1 MNVIVRLSAVR
12 NVAHARYAGKGRRD
26 DDEVVNSLASFDRP
40 CLTRYTHVARRAH
53 RVDGNAGNGA
63 GHLPKRILCV
73 PGRSRAP
80 FTNHQGC
87 ARNHRVQDSDARWSR
102 RALPRWSLR
111 KDPLQLVPAPVLP
124 RSRFIRVEQWLE
136 VQRAR
141 FLDCG
146 HHHVVFTIP
155 EELNTLW
162 RHNRRE
168 MTDVLFA
175 AASETLLE
183 LLGDPKHLGAKPG
196 IIAALHTWGQALQ
209 LHPHLHR
216 VVTAGGLDANGD
228 WRDAK
233 KRILLPGRVARDLF
247 QGRFLGKLSR
257 LLRARRLLLP
267 EDLDEDG
274 ALCSS
279 TRFGG
284 SGGMCT

>member
-1 MNVIVRLSAVR
+1 MLGGHVERCPDGHFAKI
-12 NVAHARYAGKGRRD
+12 HY
-26 DDEVVNSLASFDRP
+26 NSCR
-40 CLTRYTHVARRAH
+40 H
-53 RVDGNAGNGA
+53 RS
-63 GHLPKRILCV
+63 C
-73 PGRSRAP
+73 PG
-80 FTNHQGC
+80 C
-87 ARNHRVQDSDARWSR
+87 
-102 RALPRWSLR
+102 
-111 KDPLQLVPAPVLP
+111 
-124 RSRFIRVEQWLE
+124 RFIRVEQWLE

-155 EELNTLW
+155 EELNALW

-209 LHPHLHR
+209 LHPHLHC

-257 LLRARRLLLP
+257 LLRAT
-267 EDLDEDG
+267 G
-274 ALCSS
+274 
-279 TRFGG
+279 
-284 SGGMCT
+284 